1 MIDRIR
7 ELYKSISTMKCYTC
21 GVTKSIK
28 SFGKREIDKK
38 AKVCLECFIILDN

>member
-7 ELYKSISTMKCYTC
+7 DLHNTINTMKCYTC

-28 SFGKREIDKK
+28 SFGKREIDRK
-38 AKVCLECFIILDN
+38 ARVCLECFIILDN